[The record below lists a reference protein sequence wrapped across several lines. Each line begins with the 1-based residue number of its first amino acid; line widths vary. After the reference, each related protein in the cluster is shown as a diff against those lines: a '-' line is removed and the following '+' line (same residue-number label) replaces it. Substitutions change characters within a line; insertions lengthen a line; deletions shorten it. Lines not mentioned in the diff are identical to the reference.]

1 MTITAILALQYAAI
15 GAALG
20 VVMTTA
26 ESIWH
31 WRHGNFSETGV
42 WPWYILRTDHTPLAA
57 ATLTPV
63 LDGAGLL
70 ALLLARLTA
79 AILTPICYWAGLNA
93 GLPLLVL
100 ILSQFL
106 LTFRCRY
113 GGEGG
118 DQMTTIML
126 MMAFLP
132 QAFPNEHAAANLA
145 ALFVGAQISLSYVA
159 SGGAKL
165 FGPLW
170 RRGEALAEIMSH
182 FQFGNYWLMSQ
193 LRAYPAVCRLIC
205 LSVIAFQVSF
215 PLFFLL
221 PAPYAY
227 IYLVGGVAFH
237 VGIAY
242 FMRLYLFVLTFLGT
256 YPCLIFTREIFRNYV
271 GL

>member
-1 MTITAILALQYAAI
+1 VTITATLALQFAATS
-15 GAALG
+15 AALG
-20 VVMTTA
+20 AVMTTT

-31 WRHGNFSETGV
+31 WQRGNYGETGV
-42 WPWYILRTDHTPLAA
+42 WPWYILRADHHSLASA
-57 ATLTPV
+57 VLTPV
-63 LDGAGLL
+63 LDGTGLL

-79 AILTPICYWAGLNA
+79 AILVPISYWWGLNA
-93 GLPLLVL
+93 GLPLFIL

-106 LTFRCRY
+106 LTWRCRL

-132 QAFPNEHAAANLA
+132 QAIPNEPAVASLA
-145 ALFVGAQISLSYVA
+145 ALFIGAQISLSYVA

-182 FQFGNYWLMSQ
+182 FQFGNYWLMKQ
-193 LRAYPAVCRLIC
+193 LRTYPFICRLIC
-205 LSVIAFQVSF
+205 LSVIIFQISV

-227 IYLVGGVAFH
+227 IFLLGGVAFH
-237 VGIAY
+237 LGIAY

-256 YPCLIFTREIFRNYV
+256 YPSLIFAREVFRSHI

>member
-1 MTITAILALQYAAI
+1 MSFTAALALQYAAI
-15 GAALG
+15 CAALG

-31 WRHGNFSETGV
+31 WRRGNFSETGV
-42 WPWYILRTDHTPLAA
+42 WPWYILRTDHNAITSAV
-57 ATLTPV
+57 LTPV
-63 LDGAGLL
+63 LDGTGLL
-70 ALLLARLTA
+70 VLLSARLA
-79 AILTPICYWAGLNA
+79 AALLTPICYWGGLNVGA
-93 GLPLLVL
+93 PLLVL

-106 LTFRCRY
+106 LTIRCRL

-132 QAFPNEHAAANLA
+132 QVIPGEQVAMMA
-145 ALFVGAQISLSYVA
+145 ALLVGAQISLSYLA
-159 SGGAKL
+159 SGSAKL

-170 RRGEALAEIMSH
+170 RRGEALAEIMAH
-182 FQFGNYWLMSQ
+182 FQFGNYWLMTL
-193 LRAYPAVCRLIC
+193 LRTYPAACRVIC
-205 LSVIAFQVSF
+205 LSVIGFQISF
-215 PLFFLL
+215 LLFFLL

-227 IYLVGGVAFH
+227 IYLLGGVAFH

-256 YPCLIFTREIFRNYV
+256 YPCLIYSREVFRAWA

>member
-1 MTITAILALQYAAI
+1 MTMTATLALQFTALC
-15 GAALG
+15 AALG
-20 VVMTTA
+20 VVMTTV
-26 ESIWH
+26 ESLWH
-31 WRHGNFSETGV
+31 WRHGNFGETGV
-42 WPWYILRTDHTPLAA
+42 WPWYVLRADHSVFASA
-57 ATLTPV
+57 VLTPV
-63 LDGAGLL
+63 VDGAGLL
-70 ALLLARLTA
+70 VLLLARLTA
-79 AILTPICYWAGLNA
+79 AVLVPVCYWSGLNA

-106 LTFRCRY
+106 LMWRCRL
-113 GGEGG
+113 GNEGG

-126 MMAFLP
+126 TAAFLP
-132 QAFPNEHAAANLA
+132 QAVPHEHAVATFA

-182 FQFGNYWLMSQ
+182 FQYGNYWFMTQ
-193 LRAYPAVCRLIC
+193 LRTYPVACRLIC
-205 LSVIAFQVSF
+205 LAVIAFQLSF

-227 IYLVGGVAFH
+227 AYLIGGVAFH
-237 VGIAY
+237 LGIAY

-256 YPCLIFTREIFRNYV
+256 YPCLIFAREVFRSYV

>member
-1 MTITAILALQYAAI
+1 MTITASLALQYAAI
-15 GAALG
+15 CAALG

-31 WRHGNFSETGV
+31 WRYGNFSETGV
-42 WPWYILRTDHTPLAA
+42 WPWYILRADHSPLAA
-57 ATLTPV
+57 AIFTPV

-79 AILTPICYWAGLNA
+79 ALLVPVCYWSGVNA
-93 GLPLLVL
+93 GLPLLTL

-106 LTFRCRY
+106 LSWRCRL

-126 MMAFLP
+126 ITAFLP
-132 QAFPNEHAAANLA
+132 QAIPNEHAVADFA
-145 ALFVGAQISLSYVA
+145 ALFVAAQISLSYAA

-170 RRGEALAEIMSH
+170 RRGEALTEIMSH
-182 FQFGNYWLMSQ
+182 FQFGNYWLMKQ
-193 LRAYPAVCRLIC
+193 LRSYPIICRLIC
-205 LSVIAFQVSF
+205 LSVIIFQVSF
-215 PLFFLL
+215 LLFFLL

-227 IYLVGGVAFH
+227 VYLIGGVVFH
-237 VGIAY
+237 LGIAY
-242 FMRLYLFVLTFLGT
+242 FMRLYLFVVTFIGT
-256 YPCLIFTREIFRNYV
+256 YPCLIFAREMFRNYI

>member
-1 MTITAILALQYAAI
+1 MTITASLALQYAAI
-15 GAALG
+15 CAALG
-20 VVMTTA
+20 VVMTTT

-31 WRHGNFSETGV
+31 WQRGNFGETGV
-42 WPWYILRTDHTPLAA
+42 WPWYILRTDHNASASAL
-57 ATLTPV
+57 LTPV

-70 ALLLARLTA
+70 ALLLSRLAA
-79 AILTPICYWAGLNA
+79 AILAPICYWSGVNV

-106 LTFRCRY
+106 LTYRCRF

-126 MMAFLP
+126 IMAFLP
-132 QAFPNEHAAANLA
+132 QAAPNDYMVANLA

-165 FGPLW
+165 FGPMW
-170 RRGEALAEIMSH
+170 RRGVALADIMSH

-193 LRAYPAVCRLIC
+193 LRAHPVIGRLIC
-205 LSVIAFQVSF
+205 LSVISFQISF

-227 IYLVGGVAFH
+227 VYLAGGVAFH

-256 YPCLIFTREIFRNYV
+256 YPCLIFAREAFRSSI

>member
-1 MTITAILALQYAAI
+1 MTITATLALQCAAI
-15 GAALG
+15 CAALG

-31 WRHGNFSETGV
+31 WRQGHFSETGV
-42 WPWYILRTDHTPLAA
+42 WPWYILRTDHSPLATA
-57 ATLTPV
+57 VLTPV

-70 ALLLARLTA
+70 ALLLSRLTA
-79 AILTPICYWAGLNA
+79 AILTPVCYWAGLNA
-93 GLPLLVL
+93 GLPLLIL
-100 ILSQFL
+100 ILSQVL
-106 LTFRCRY
+106 LTYRCRL

-126 MMAFLP
+126 IMAFLP
-132 QAFPNEHAAANLA
+132 QVTPNDHMVANLA
-145 ALFVGAQISLSYVA
+145 ALFVGAQILLSYVA
-159 SGGAKL
+159 SGSAKL

-170 RRGEALAEIMSH
+170 RRGEALAEIMGH
-182 FQFGNYWLMSQ
+182 FQFGHYWLMGQ
-193 LRAYPAVCRLIC
+193 LRAYPVVCQIIC
-205 LSVIAFQVSF
+205 LSVIAFQLSF
-215 PLFFLL
+215 PLFFVL
-221 PAPYAY
+221 PEPYAY
-227 IYLVGGVAFH
+227 IYLIGGVAFH

>member
-1 MTITAILALQYAAI
+1 MTITATLALQYAAI
-15 GAALG
+15 CAALG
-20 VVMTTA
+20 VIMTTA

-31 WRHGNFSETGV
+31 WRRGNFSETGV
-42 WPWYILRTDHTPLAA
+42 WPWYILSADHGPLASA
-57 ATLTPV
+57 LLTPV
-63 LDGAGLL
+63 LDGSGLL

-79 AILTPICYWAGLNA
+79 AILVPVCYWSGLNA
-93 GLPLLVL
+93 GPPLLIL
-100 ILSQFL
+100 ILSEFVL
-106 LTFRCRY
+106 IWRCRL

-126 MMAFLP
+126 IMAFLP
-132 QAFPNEHAAANLA
+132 QAIPGEHAVANSA
-145 ALFVGAQISLSYVA
+145 ALFVGAQILLSYVA

-182 FQFGNYWLMSQ
+182 FQFGNYWLMRQ
-193 LRAYPAVCRLIC
+193 LRTYPIACRLIC

-256 YPCLIFTREIFRNYV
+256 YPCLIFAREMFRNYI

>member
-1 MTITAILALQYAAI
+1 MTINATLALQYTAI
-15 GAALG
+15 CAALG

-31 WRHGNFSETGV
+31 WRHGNFSESGV
-42 WPWYILRTDHTPLAA
+42 WPWFILRTDHNPLAA
-57 ATLTPV
+57 AVLTPA
-63 LDGAGLL
+63 LDGTGLL

-79 AILTPICYWAGLNA
+79 AILLPIFYWSGLNA
-93 GLPLLVL
+93 GLLLL
-100 ILSQFL
+100 IMILSQFL
-106 LTFRCRY
+106 LTFRCRF

-126 MMAFLP
+126 VMAFLP
-132 QAFPNEHAAANLA
+132 QAIPNQPAVANLA

-165 FGPLW
+165 FGSLW

-193 LRAYPAVCRLIC
+193 LRAHPGICRLMC
-205 LSVIAFQVSF
+205 LSVIAFQISF
-215 PLFFLL
+215 PLFYLL

-227 IYLVGGVAFH
+227 LYLLGGVAFH

-242 FMRLYLFVLTFLGT
+242 FMRLYLFVPTFLGT
-256 YPCLIFTREIFRNYV
+256 YPCLIFTRELVRNYI